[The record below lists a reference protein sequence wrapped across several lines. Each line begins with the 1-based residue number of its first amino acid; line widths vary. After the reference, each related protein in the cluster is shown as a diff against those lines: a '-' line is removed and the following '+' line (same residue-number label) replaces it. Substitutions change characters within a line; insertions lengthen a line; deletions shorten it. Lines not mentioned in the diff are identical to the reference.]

1 MSYICVF
8 SLLTVSLSRL
18 YVCSYSLTAR
28 TEPLIFRITVG
39 GLGHVYI
46 VNSAS
51 VAEALL
57 EAALQ
62 AQGPS

>member
-18 YVCSYSLTAR
+18 YVCSYSLTTR
-28 TEPLIFRITVG
+28 TEPIFRITVG

-57 EAALQ
+57 EAALE